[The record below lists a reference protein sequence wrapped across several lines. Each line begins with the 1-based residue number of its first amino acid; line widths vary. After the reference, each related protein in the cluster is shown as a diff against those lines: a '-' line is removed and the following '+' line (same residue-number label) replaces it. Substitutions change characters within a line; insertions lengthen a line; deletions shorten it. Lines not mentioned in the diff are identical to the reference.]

1 MFELFSQSINVTTI
15 INKKYNVRSHANP
28 KLVHLLAAFGHM
40 SQLQWSSYVPNAPL
54 ESFCWTLWGSRRD
67 VWIQPGHGP
76 RDVFGFAV
84 EEDTMVVLT
93 SAPWIKDPF
102 HTGFVQQVDYP
113 HGLRFQQY
121 THLHMINDE
130 FDCHLESVVSVR
142 AVLHFLHL
150 WQ

>member
-1 MFELFSQSINVTTI
+1 MATQVGTL
-15 INKKYNVRSHANP
+15 
-28 KLVHLLAAFGHM
+28 
-40 SQLQWSSYVPNAPL
+40 
-54 ESFCWTLWGSRRD
+54 CWTLWGSRRD
-67 VWIQPGHGP
+67 AWIQPGHGP

-93 SAPWIKDPF
+93 SPPWIKDPF

-121 THLHMINDE
+121 TRLHMINDE

-150 WQ
+150 PAKRKQEKDVKATCSACTAVIV